1 MTDWAVELFITKLK
15 IMTIVVNQQPQQFDQ
30 ALTLQT
36 LLQQLG
42 KAQQLGIAVAVNN
55 KVVSKTQW
63 TNHQLQDQDH
73 VTIITATQGG

>member
-1 MTDWAVELFITKLK
+1 
-15 IMTIVVNQQPQQFDQ
+15 MTIVVNQQLQQFDQ

-55 KVVSKTQW
+55 TVVSKTQW
-63 TNHQLQDQDH
+63 TNYQLQDKDH

>member
-1 MTDWAVELFITKLK
+1 
-15 IMTIVVNQQPQQFDQ
+15 MTIVVNQQPQQFNQ

-36 LLQQLG
+36 LLQQLD

-55 KVVSKTQW
+55 TVVSKSQW
-63 TNHQLQDQDH
+63 ANHQLQDQDH